1 MGGKIMKSVRVFT
14 VIFGLWLVAMVVNIC
29 TRPDLDT
36 VSFYRLQYEY
46 VRDSLEVTRRMYRAH
61 VIQKD
66 LELKGHEA
74 AIDSL
79 QKRLDKLSV
88 EREDDKDKI
97 DDMTDNEIV
106 DEFNWH
112 TYIEDPKDTDSVK
125 VSTGQLRLA
134 VELFS
139 DRSYLIRENETLREM
154 KERYEKTV
162 WTYKDIVDIMQKENA
177 SYQKSLDN
185 SLVYIENLEKHI
197 EQQELYINRLN
208 SRNRRLLTGGAIV
221 VGTAIIINLVTN

>member
-1 MGGKIMKSVRVFT
+1 MKSVRVFT